1 MRKLIGAVFAGA
13 ALFAASGAAAEPS
26 GPVDLSGS
34 VGPFFRDASGVA
46 IPAYHVTFITQQQ
59 GTAVGNISARA
70 RLNAVLADVDE
81 TTMRRLAN
89 EAHADLVTQLAAAGF
104 TVTPADQARAM
115 AANVTPVAGNG
126 DVRGVGAGI
135 TVGRSVRRGYASYGA
150 DEAPML
156 APFHNPTAPTGGPN
170 MMQALGA
177 SNTIGRAARDADAV
191 AIVPA
196 LTIDFINMETSRGDR
211 RANVDTEVVFSLRA
225 ASGATIMGRGN
236 SGPGYMQG
244 VRMSRDVSWSDA
256 FATVVEGGAE
266 VREGSMTPIPNEN
279 YIVQER
285 ARGDAVVADITRWE
299 DLVRQAYRAF
309 NAALVAEI
317 TEARG

>member
-1 MRKLIGAVFAGA
+1 MRNLIGAVIAGA
-13 ALFAASGAAAEPS
+13 ALLAASGAAAEQS
-26 GPVDLSGS
+26 GPIDLSGS
-34 VGPFFRDASGVA
+34 VGPFFRDASTVA

-59 GTAVGNISARA
+59 GTAVGNITARA
-70 RLNAVLADVDE
+70 RLNAVLAGVDE
-81 TTMRRLAN
+81 AAMRRLAS
-89 EAHADLVTQLAAAGF
+89 EAHADLVAQLTAAGI
-104 TVTPADQARAM
+104 TVAPPDQARAM
-115 AANVTPVAGNG
+115 ATGVTPVAGNG

-135 TVGRSVRRGYASYGA
+135 TIGRSIRRGYASYGA
-150 DEAPML
+150 ADAPML
-156 APFHNPTAPTGGPN
+156 APFHNPTGPTGGPN

-177 SNTIGRAARDADAV
+177 SNTIGRAAREADAA

-196 LTIDFINMETSRGDR
+196 LTIDFINMEASRGDR
-211 RANVDTEVVFSLRA
+211 RANVDSEVVFSLRA

-244 VRMSRDVSWSDA
+244 VRMSRDVSWSDV

-266 VREGSMTPIPNEN
+266 VREGSMTPIPDEN
-279 YIVQER
+279 HVVQQR
-285 ARGDAVVADITRWE
+285 ARGDAVVVDPLRWE

-317 TEARG
+317 TEARD